1 MNISHISDN
10 LSPELFSKF
19 SRLIFQLSGIYM
31 KDSKIVLLSNRL
43 RKRMQVLNISSYEEY
58 YNYLL
63 THKEEYEN
71 FINVI
76 STNETYFFRSESQ
89 IESFSNMILPLII
102 NRKGYA
108 RIWSAGCSTGEEP
121 YSLAIVADNIGV
133 LNKVDILATDINSE
147 VIEKAKKG
155 IYNLRRLKYVDQN
168 TLKKYFTK
176 IDEENYKISSSLS
189 AKINFKIHN
198 LIKDEYPKNLDIIFC
213 RNVMIYFNRDIQ
225 KEIVDKFYNSIDKG
239 GFFFIGHAET
249 LYVISDKFKYLKI
262 GNSSVYYKE

>member
-1 MNISHISDN
+1 MNELYNQDL

-43 RKRMQVLNISSYEEY
+43 RKRMKILNLERYEEY
-58 YNYLL
+58 YQYLL
-63 THKEEYEN
+63 NHKDEFEN

-89 IESFSNMILPLII
+89 LEALSNMVLPLII
-102 NRKGYA
+102 NRKGRA

-121 YSLAIVADNIGV
+121 YSIAIVADSLGV
-133 LNKVDILATDINSE
+133 LSRVEILATDINSE
-147 VIEKAKKG
+147 VVEDAKDG
-155 IYNLRRLKYVDQN
+155 VYNLRRLKYVN
-168 TLKKYFTK
+168 ENVLKKYFIK
-176 IDEENYKISSSLS
+176 VDDEHYKISRNLASN
-189 AKINFKIHN
+189 INFKTHN
-198 LIKDEYPKNLDIIFC
+198 LIKDEYPKNLDIVFC
-213 RNVMIYFNRDIQ
+213 RNVMIYFNREVQ
-225 KEIVDKFYNSIDKG
+225 KEIVEKFYNSIDNG

-249 LYVISDKFKYLKI
+249 LYIISDKFKYLKI